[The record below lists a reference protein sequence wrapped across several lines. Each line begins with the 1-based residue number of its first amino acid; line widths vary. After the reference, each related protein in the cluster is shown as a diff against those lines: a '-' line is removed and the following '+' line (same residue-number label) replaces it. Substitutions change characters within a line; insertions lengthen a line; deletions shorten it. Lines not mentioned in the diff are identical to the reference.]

1 VSFLADYVFNIAK
14 GRVVEFY
21 NRVEN
26 NDPTASAL
34 ILIPLSAQGSEAEA
48 QDYDTVAAVLGGTSD
63 EQTGGGWVRKTL
75 TDTELAALP
84 APDDTNNRYAVPV
97 PAVTWTTPTAG
108 NNTTGLLIAY
118 DADTAAGT
126 DANLIPLTSHT
137 FTVTTDGNNVVL
149 NVGDFFRAS

>member
-1 VSFLADYVFNIAK
+1 MANYVFNIGK
-14 GRVVEFY
+14 GRVVEYY

-26 NDPTASAL
+26 NDPSTSAL

-48 QDYDTVAAVLGGTSD
+48 QDYDTVTAVLGGTSD

-75 TDTELAALP
+75 TDSELAALP
-84 APDDTNNRYAVPV
+84 APDDGNNRYAVAV
-97 PAVTWTTPTAG
+97 PSVTWTAPTAG
-108 NNTTGLLIAY
+108 SDTTGLLIAY
-118 DADTAAGT
+118 DDNTGSGT

-137 FTVTTDGNNVVL
+137 FTVTADGNDVVL